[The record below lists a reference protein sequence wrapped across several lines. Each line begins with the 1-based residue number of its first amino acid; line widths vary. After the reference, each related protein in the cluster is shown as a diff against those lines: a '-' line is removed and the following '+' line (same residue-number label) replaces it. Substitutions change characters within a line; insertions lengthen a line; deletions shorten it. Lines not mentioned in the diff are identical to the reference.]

1 MKPTQESSV
10 PRLLTPPNLHGLLK
24 SLEENIAA
32 QEQSLAAARDALAKK
47 SGELIRAQESGSA
60 KPATGAGMDDL
71 IDGFR
76 EPFARSMADIG
87 VAVWRIRQ
95 SVERMEESKETRRI
109 QRDLA
114 NCTEALKA
122 LGVLIVD
129 RSNAD
134 LTNGIYR
141 DIEVVTNEVSPEVT
155 AVTVSEVLKP
165 AVHFSVKHDLLRK
178 DRERVDQPPFIIQ
191 KCQLVIKSPPP
202 PSS

>member
-1 MKPTQESSV
+1 MKQPQERDI
-10 PRLLTPPNLHGLLK
+10 PKLLVAPNLHGLFK
-24 SLEENIAA
+24 SIEDLIGEQEKAISAVRSALEEKTA
-32 QEQSLAAARDALAKK
+32 
-47 SGELIRAQESGSA
+47 ELSRAQEPGHARPTTSTN
-60 KPATGAGMDDL
+60 TGDA

-87 VAVWRIRQ
+87 VALWRIRQ

-114 NCTEALKA
+114 NCTEALKS
-122 LGVLIVD
+122 LGVTIVD

-141 DIEVVTNEVSPEVT
+141 DVEVVTNEVSPEVT
-155 AVTVSEVLKP
+155 TVTVSEILKP

-178 DRERVDQPPFIIQ
+178 EREKADQPPFIIQ

-202 PSS
+202 PAS